1 MQPSHSLWQRA
12 PMIRSIATFVARPLV
27 RAWANAAEREAQRTA
42 HPTGAMQVHAD
53 GADADRLLLIGDG
66 PSVSYG
72 VLSHELGLA
81 GHLARRLSARSG
93 RGVDLDLVV
102 SATMTAESCLAA
114 VCEVDLG
121 RYDAA
126 ILTVGANEA
135 NSFMSERQWSSDL
148 GDLLDRLVEA
158 SPASLHL
165 FVIAVPSTISSFA
178 FPRILAP
185 IVDHQIRLINSVS
198 RAMCA
203 ARAGVT
209 FVPFDPKSVPF
220 ALRHSSKEYDT
231 WAALIAPLMAV
242 ELDGATTGVRQAE
255 ESNEPERQRS
265 LDRLGIAEHPDPR
278 IDAIVN
284 AAKNIFDSEAAAVT
298 FIDGDR
304 QWVKSLAGA
313 GPIQLVRAN
322 SFCDWTIRASEL
334 LAIEDAS
341 LDERFRGQP
350 NELLG
355 GVRFY
360 AGYPIE
366 APDGRRVGA
375 LCVVGTSPRKLSRQE
390 GALLRDLAI
399 QVQGELWSAVP
410 GSRSRQNPASRTG
423 S

>member
-1 MQPSHSLWQRA
+1 MVSTLARL
-12 PMIRSIATFVARPLV
+12 IARPLV
-27 RAWANAAEREAQRTA
+27 RLWTLSAERESQRTA
-42 HPTGAMQVHAD
+42 HPTGAMQVHAV

-102 SATMTAESCLAA
+102 SATMTAASCLVA
-114 VCEVDLG
+114 VREVDLG

-135 NSFMSERQWSSDL
+135 NGFMSQRQWRASL

-158 SPASLHL
+158 SPSSLHL
-165 FVIAVPSTISSFA
+165 FVIAVPSTISSFD
-178 FPRILAP
+178 FPRVLAP
-185 IVDHQIRLINSVS
+185 IVDRQIRLLNSVTEL
-198 RAMCA
+198 MCA
-203 ARAGVT
+203 GRAGVT
-209 FVPFDPKSVPF
+209 YIPFDPKPVPF

-231 WAALIAPLMAV
+231 WAAIIAPLMAV
-242 ELDGATTGVRQAE
+242 ELDDATAGIRHVE
-255 ESNEPERQRS
+255 DSNEPERQRS
-265 LDRLGIAEHPDPR
+265 LDALAVLEQPDPR

-284 AAKNIFDSEAAAVT
+284 AAKNIFDIDGAAVT

-304 QWVKSLAGA
+304 QWVKSIAWDGT
-313 GPIQLVRAN
+313 IQLLR
-322 SFCDWTIRASEL
+322 SDTFCDWTIRTSEL
-334 LAIEDAS
+334 LHVEDAR
-341 LDERFRGQP
+341 LDDRFRTQP
-350 NELLG
+350 SVLSG
-355 GVRFY
+355 AVRFY

-366 APDGRRVGA
+366 APNGRRVGA
-375 LCVVGTSPRKLSRQE
+375 LCVIDSNPRKVSRQE

-410 GSRSRQNPASRTG
+410 GSASHQNPASRAG
-423 S
+423 K